1 MIGTGIDV
9 RVKIQDIVSSQL
21 PEFIL
26 SEAPLTDDFLKQFY
40 VSQEFQGGSIDFA
53 TNLDQYLDLNNL
65 SSDSLYGTFE
75 LTQAVSAEDTEVYVN
90 TTKSFPNEW
99 GLLKVNDEIM
109 TYTGITTNS
118 FTGVVRGFS
127 GITALKAEG
136 APEELVFQAT
146 EASSHLSGASVENLS
161 TLFLK
166 EFYKKL
172 SYTFAPGFEDLDVDS
187 ELDVGNWIR
196 QVRSFFQTKGSEES
210 IIILFKVL
218 YGEKPTVVDL
228 EQFLIKPSTAE
239 YSRRDYAIGIP
250 VEGNPIE
257 LKGKTIFQ
265 VGSPN
270 VFGAVSEIEAFTRDG
285 RLYYRIYFFVSNE
298 EVLNEKKLFTIPGRS
313 YCQRDWNPGDTTIT
327 VDTTIGFRD
336 NGEFITADGTIFNY
350 EQRSVNQFLGVTCS
364 NPLKTISI
372 TDEIIDNIIVS
383 GMNDLGEEVTLRL
396 TGVISDI
403 DFGDD
408 VPFNFEGEKI
418 RVDTLGESIL
428 SNIATRDEST
438 VPEIIANS
446 FIYNTSVRFEVLSV
460 NGTSFILSAPY
471 LDKSSIDIG
480 DTVDILP
487 RGGQNAYITNTLVTE
502 VDFVNSTLTI
512 NNSLGVPVD
521 QALDIRRNQKYANS
535 TGARIDYGNNSV
547 LSNVLNLYDAREYDS
562 NFYVATNSLPSYE
575 ISANIVE
582 SSLVDPTEQSFEDF
596 NSFTG
601 EYSTLIF
608 GTDVNFYTGDLV
620 TYSVGEDTTAL
631 VEPGEYYIQVL
642 SDKRKIKLFVSPSF
656 IGSINSVGFVFTADS
671 GSHIF
676 TLENQKTREI
686 ATRRVFR
693 KIPVSDS
700 LVAIDR
706 TPEET
711 TPGAIAVLTNGVEII
726 SYKSPNKVYL
736 GPIEKLD
743 TGSTGEGYSVITPP
757 EIFIAEPDVQLF
769 EGGNGSVVPTR
780 AKGTP
785 VIKGTLQEIL
795 IDPQDFD
802 ISEVFSITVRG
813 GNSRGASALPIIDKK
828 NRELPFDTR
837 TTTLGG
843 GINPDDNSILF
854 LSNHNLSDGTAL
866 IYNNKG
872 ADSIGIT
879 QSSLTN
885 FSTGTTLSNGAIY
898 YAKILNNRTI
908 QLFETLDALD
918 NGGDPVFL
926 SENLNAYGV
935 QSFDTERANRLIGA
949 TITDDGGE
957 FFYRNMSF
965 NPSNV
970 FDEYDEIRY
979 VSHGF
984 NSGDIVE
991 YGTTGTSIGGMS
1003 TTNQYYVY
1011 KVNDD
1016 VLKLSDAGIGATISS
1031 NYDRLDFVDFTSTG
1045 IGTHSI
1051 KFPDITTEVVVSFA
1065 SSVTGS
1071 IVASPIIRGSIEQ
1084 VYTDDG
1090 GYYGTDILNFEK
1102 NPDVYPIGG
1111 SLANI
1116 SPSIN
1121 NGIINIIQ
1129 IINKGNN
1136 YSDCPELVVTDATGA
1151 GTGAKLRAVVV
1162 DGQITDVVI
1171 ISGGIGYN
1179 SDATTIEVIETG
1191 RDALIIPRIRD
1202 LTINLNSRFGFE
1214 VLNQNNY
1221 RIVSYNRVLREDVYS
1236 DLGNFHSPII
1246 GWANDGNPIYGG
1258 FGFSDPQDTNSAIRA
1273 MVTAYVLDPNAVYGR
1288 PSQTAYPAGFF
1299 VEDYK
1304 YVDSGDL
1311 DEYNGRY
1318 CRTPDFPD
1326 GVYAYFAGISPDPQS
1341 SAREPQFPY
1350 FIGPKFRDSAIDPT
1364 STNVDQSFDLTDK
1377 PIYRNTFPYYVGSP
1391 VAGSEFIDQSYLFDI
1406 QDSIVE
1412 TVTPGTIDTI
1422 NIVGAGKDYSVG
1434 DIPIFDSIEDSI
1446 SSVISKV
1453 TGFGVSS
1460 IQQNTLTYSKL
1471 DTKVIRV
1478 DQKTIRVYVYPNH
1491 SYNANDSVIISGL
1504 STITSSIGGSRV
1516 ISVDN
1521 SAMSLYSPVP
1531 PIVNDGTTDVF
1542 VNSIS
1547 SNVSVGSSIIIGV
1560 GNTSEVVDVLNIFPR
1575 NKALRVFRPVGFSQT
1590 NEIGQPVNVIPN
1602 FFDVPVRSP
1611 AFESELDY
1619 NYYFN
1624 PQQTVSIAPILGES
1638 SNNVYTIGNIDYP
1651 ISIPAASI
1659 YAPYHQFKNL
1669 EEVTFI
1675 KPQSGI
1681 SLTGVDSNGNVVI
1694 IPNGSNEETL
1704 YVHNISKDFIGL
1716 RYDADGDDIIFTASA
1731 SNLSTYLIKTNRFA
1745 ETANV
1750 DRIRVDV
1757 TTLEPHQLENNDN
1770 VTLSVFPFGT
1780 SGVGNS
1786 PQIYIEFDEI
1796 SQSLIIDPKFTPAS
1810 NIDPTLNL
1818 VYIQDHGYIL
1828 GDYVLYNTS
1837 GSAIAGLTPHSKY
1850 FIIPFDSDRFYLTE
1864 TEIDTKIGSE
1874 LPIVLN
1880 SAGTGIHKFSK
1891 VNPELNV
1898 TNNHS
1903 ILFDVSDV
1911 SLVGR
1916 ELKFFYDQEL
1926 TEIFENNGIDSEFVV
1941 TGVSSE
1947 GTPGASKQIRYSENN
1962 PGVIYYG
1969 IESGGYISTSDTNAI
1984 AYNSISYVN
1993 SVYSTSGS
2001 VTSVSDTL
2009 FSISLPQKPEV
2020 LGYTLEDAQ
2029 LSYLTSSTNTVGG
2042 VGEIKI
2048 ISVGNNFNT
2057 LPEFVTIQSKT
2068 GNNASLRATSNDI
2081 GRLSSFRIQN
2091 PGWAYSADK
2100 TLSPKGIIQPSIEFT
2115 NSDFITSIDVVSGG
2129 IGYQANPDYVLI
2141 DSVTRDVIDNGSLI
2155 VNTSSS
2161 KVIDVEVDV
2170 APSGLSKNPHELY
2183 TTNNSNGIPILSIL
2197 GIDRVALTVTF
2208 SLQTPITNYSESPFV
2223 VGDEVFIEN
2232 IFSAV
2237 GVESATNLNSSE
2249 YGYEFFDVITVVES
2263 NPVVISV
2270 KYPVGSVL
2278 GEPEIFQGAFSSIVN
2293 RKNYPVFQVNQTT
2306 AVFVIGERL
2315 SVIGSETTKET
2326 DLIIEESNTNFFK
2339 VSGNFDL
2346 LIGDSVRG
2354 NVSGIEATVT
2364 RIDKSFCRYVVNTVS
2379 RNSIGWRDSIGFIN
2393 DEFQVTPNN
2402 DYYQNLSYSIKSTVN
2417 FETLIGPVN
2426 RLVHPAGLK
2435 NFSDTRIDSVGVVGL
2450 GTTAIKTD
2458 TSIIVDII
2466 GLTDV
2471 AETPLRVDRINT
2483 FDLGYDSNVI
2493 NNKSNEIRF
2502 NSATPDKRLTDYI
2515 EVKTNRV
2522 LLVDDVSNDF
2532 IDSDNLRGQNEFI
2545 DFDTITDVYTRGIIQ
2560 VRDPFTDQ
2568 VQLSEI
2574 ISLTYDNNAFTM
2586 DKASVF
2592 DGNVPHG
2599 IFKSTSLT
2607 SSDYTLRFTPTDPD
2621 TFDMDLK
2628 LLVQKFDINSIPQKQ
2643 LGYVSL
2649 TGESSIVDPLTQRI
2663 IFFSSSTDND
2673 AVALHVYVQ
2682 ESDGMPSYYEVYAFI
2697 LGSDCYFAIYGFDGV
2712 PIKDANAAGFDI
2724 QARNVGGRIR
2734 ISIDNMDQSV
2744 IKVQTKAIEYKTSA
2758 SGENPYRFKADNIP
2772 NGSERGLH
2780 LLSDQVTGSTT
2791 DSSID
2796 VLTLDGELFQTAK
2809 LVVFIEGTSIGA
2821 IHQVMV
2827 ANSSGSTY
2835 NETYPFITE
2844 GDGSGGSGIGTFGA
2858 TLVNSDWTIKFYP
2871 DSSFTPQS
2879 LVLTTYAEAFY
2890 REYDELNYDPRPL
2903 VYDNNQEYY
2912 LLDLYNAPLGNRTN
2926 NVTFPIEYLGIPVY
2940 EKNFD
2945 PIAVIDED
2953 TNVISINSHFFSP
2966 SEELYYDFGDSIST
2980 AVSSPIGIA
2989 QTVDYLG
2996 STVNTMPSKVW
3007 AIKIDLNRFK
3017 VATSKANADAGIAI
3031 DILDFGQGNFHTFGM
3046 QKKLEK
3052 SLFTIDGVIQ
3062 SPVAATT
3069 LEYELSTSISDADT
3083 LMELVGIST
3092 IVAGD
3097 LLLIDD
3103 EYLIV
3108 DDVGFGEQIT
3118 GPISNSGSFPLI
3130 EARRGAVG
3138 STPAPHTAGTDM
3150 FLYRGNYNI
3159 VDNNLVFTEA
3169 PNGRGPQ
3176 AINQNNLVDT
3186 NSTFQGR
3193 VFLQQNYEETAVFND
3208 ISYKFDGT
3216 TNQFD
3221 ITSGG
3226 ITTGGI
3232 ENGGGVLIINDI
3244 YQTPTTSNNQGN
3256 NYFFTDS
3263 QQTIGYSWSDLGDTS
3278 LCLTSQFR
3286 ISDSGD
3292 EIGLSDIDANNIN
3305 RSDYY
3310 DTLVDGNQ
3318 YAISVNYGLGIF
3330 EYIGT
3335 YQETVLGNTT
3345 RFVSGSVTNGVIPAD
3360 GIINGVVIAITIT
3373 PTTPEPKVVFT
3384 GVTSTNGQR
3393 VESEFDVNQNQVPR
3407 GGLIVSLGST
3417 PGLGYAPLVNAVLE
3431 PEVISGEIVGV
3442 YTGNTIGATTQV
3454 RWADY
3459 DNETGDLVVT
3469 AYGSAV
3475 TAQEPVSGATYFK
3488 ESGRLL
3494 VTTAA
3499 SLSGQNIVRG
3509 NLVTLDGLL
3518 FECSSGGAPSQQIFP
3533 DQDSVFTIESIVTDN
3548 VFSVTV
3554 GISSL
3559 DHTYIAGGTWQKVL
3573 PFEFGRQGLNPTFA
3587 YLDKLEFECPS
3598 GQTAGLTTTLF
3609 PSDTDN
3615 FPVVTRDDDAHWRL
3629 QVGVSTLVHNYV
3641 GGGTIGQ
3648 ITKNSTGSGY
3658 NSIVAIGIT
3667 EEGHTGLGASIR
3679 GIPGPGGELQIV
3691 IDSPGSGYTD
3701 PYIWAPSPSYFNL
3714 PVKGISRRD
3723 GTTDT
3728 GNNLFVTCEVGGART
3743 TAIGRSE
3750 YFEVTGFELSNQ
3762 GYGFLEGDV
3771 VTIVGLATDKTL
3783 SQPIEEF
3790 QLTVLKTFTDN
3801 FSYWNYG
3808 QQDYIDSIKS
3818 LQNGFRTRFPLL
3830 YNGDLFSF
3838 EKNPL
3843 DEDSDAIDLDSI
3855 LLIYVNSVL
3864 QVPGVSY
3871 NFNGGTSFEF
3881 TQPPLP
3887 ADDIDIYF
3895 YRGNRDID
3903 SVLITTSTESIR
3915 PGDEVQITKN
3925 NVYDPSK
3932 TEDIRL
3938 VTEIASSDTV
3948 RTNIYPGNGDLD
3960 TVNPRPVAWDKQK
3973 RDIFIYGQPTFK
3985 TRDSLESII
3994 RPDASI
4000 ISPLNQ
4006 TSSILY
4012 VDSAELFRYEQDLSN
4027 NSIDISNL
4035 AAKIYAQDDLFI
4047 FNNFV
4052 NTKFE
4057 EAELEAVVNSSGQVT
4072 GINIINAGR
4081 GYPSGTS
4088 ITISSPVSGTR
4099 AELNTY
4105 NFSPTDGSLQFAIIT
4120 PSEYGSGYDQSNPP
4134 IVLVEQPAIIY
4145 EPNVKINGDFI
4156 RGFSSEI
4163 TQIEGISSPSPG
4175 IPFGLRFYFTKMDDS
4190 QIIQDLKVGD
4200 YIVASQ
4206 TNVGSGVNAIGN
4218 SQIDIVGTSTQFLDC
4233 VYKVSAVSYLGG
4245 IQGIVDVN
4253 VSTNVSSINEV
4264 GELGYL
4270 SFGAIGNVGRSTGS
4284 RNFPIPDPE
4293 YTDDMSNFPT
4303 LVRTKGGLR
4312 DRGGIAKRV

>member
-40 VSQEFQGGSIDFA
+40 VSQEFQGGTIDFA

-127 GITALKAEG
+127 GVTSLKAEG

-146 EASSHLSGASVENLS
+146 VASSHLSGASVENLS

-187 ELDVGNWIR
+187 DLDVGNWIR

-218 YGEKPTVVDL
+218 YGEKPTVIDL

-239 YSRRDYAIGIP
+239 YSRRDYAVGIP
-250 VEGNPIE
+250 VEGNPID

-298 EVLNEKKLFTIPGRS
+298 EVLNEKKLFTIPGRT
-313 YCQRDWNPGDTTIT
+313 YCQREWNPGDTTLT

-336 NGEFITADGTIFNY
+336 NGEFITADGVVFNY
-350 EQRSVNQFLGVTCS
+350 VQRSVNQFLGVTCS
-364 NPLKTISI
+364 DPLKSVSI
-372 TDEIIDNIIVS
+372 TDEIIDNIVVS
-383 GMNDLGEEVTLRL
+383 GMNDLGEDITLRL
-396 TGVISDI
+396 TGVVSDI
-403 DFGDD
+403 NFGDD
-408 VPFNFEGEKI
+408 IPFNFEGEKI

-446 FIYNTSVRFEVLSV
+446 FVYNTSVRFEVLSV
-460 NGTSFILSAPY
+460 NGASFILSTPY
-471 LDKSSIDIG
+471 LDKSSLDAG

-487 RGGQNAYITNTLVTE
+487 RGGQNAYITEALVTE
-502 VDFVNSTLTI
+502 VDFVNSTITI

-521 QALDIRRNQKYANS
+521 QALDVRRNQKYANS

-547 LSNVLNLYDAREYDS
+547 LSNVLNLYDARAYDS

-582 SSLVDPTEQSFEDF
+582 SSLVDPSQQSFEDF

-608 GTDVNFYTGDLV
+608 GSDVNFYTGDLV

-631 VEPGEYYIQVL
+631 AEPGEYYIQVL
-642 SDKRKIKLFVSPSF
+642 SDRRKIKLFVSPSF
-656 IGSINSVGFVFTADS
+656 IGSTNSVGFVFTADS
-671 GSHIF
+671 GSHFF

-769 EGGNGSVVPTR
+769 EGGSGTVIPTR

-802 ISEVFSITVRG
+802 ILDVFSITVKG
-813 GNSRGASALPIIDKK
+813 GNSRGASALPILDKK

-854 LSNHNLSDGTAL
+854 KTDHNLAEGTVL

-879 QSSLTN
+879 PTSATN
-885 FSTGTTLSNGAIY
+885 FSTGTTLSNGGIY
-898 YAKILNNRTI
+898 YAKILNTRTI

-918 NGGDPVFL
+918 NGGNPVFL
-926 SENLNAYGV
+926 SENLTGYGV
-935 QSFDTERANRLIGA
+935 QSFDTERVNTLIGA

-965 NPSNV
+965 RPSNV
-970 FDEYDEIRY
+970 FDAYDEIRY
-979 VSHGF
+979 DSHGF
-984 NSGDIVE
+984 ESGDIVE

-1003 TTNQYYVY
+1003 TDNQYYVY
-1011 KVNDD
+1011 KVNDN

-1031 NYDRLDFVDFTSTG
+1031 NYDRLEFVDFTSAG
-1045 IGTHSI
+1045 VGTHNI
-1051 KFPDITTEVVVSFA
+1051 KYPDVTTEVVVSFA
-1065 SSVTGS
+1065 SSVTES
-1071 IVASPIIRGSIEQ
+1071 IIASPIIRGSIEQ

-1090 GYYGTDILNFEK
+1090 GYYGTDIINFEK
-1102 NPDVYPIGG
+1102 SPKVYPVGG

-1129 IINKGNN
+1129 IINKGKN
-1136 YSDCPELVVTDATGA
+1136 YSDCPELVVTDSTGA

-1179 SDATTIEVIETG
+1179 SSATTIEVVETG

-1202 LTINLNSRFGFE
+1202 LTINLNARFGFE

-1236 DLGNFHSPII
+1236 DVGNFHSPII

-1273 MVTAYVLDPNAVYGR
+1273 MVTAYELDPNAVYGR
-1288 PSQTAYPAGFF
+1288 PSQTAYEAGFF

-1350 FIGPKFRDSAIDPT
+1350 FIGPKFRDSAIDPS
-1364 STNVDQSFDLTDK
+1364 STNVDQSFDLNDK

-1412 TVTPGTIDTI
+1412 TTSPGTIDII
-1422 NIVGAGKDYSVG
+1422 NIVGAGKDYAVG
-1434 DIPIFDSIEDSI
+1434 DIPVFDSIEDSI
-1446 SSVISKV
+1446 SSIVSQV

-1460 IQQNTLTYSKL
+1460 IQENTLSYSKL
-1471 DTKVIRV
+1471 DTKVIRL

-1491 SYNANDSVIISGL
+1491 NYRANDSVIISGL
-1504 STITSSIGGSRV
+1504 STITSSIGGAKN
-1516 ISVDN
+1516 ITIDN
-1521 SAMSLYSPVP
+1521 SAMSLYSPVNS
-1531 PIVNDGTTDVF
+1531 IVNDGVTDVF

-1560 GNTSEVVDVLNIFPR
+1560 GNTSEVVDVLNIFPI
-1575 NKALRVFRPVGFSQT
+1575 NKALRVFRPVGFAQT
-1590 NEIGQPVNVIPN
+1590 NQIGQPVEVIPN
-1602 FFDVPVRSP
+1602 FFDISARSP
-1611 AFESELDY
+1611 EFESELDY

-1624 PQQTVSIAPILGES
+1624 PSQTVSTSPVLGES
-1638 SNNVYTIGNIDYP
+1638 TDTVYSIGNIDYQ

-1659 YAPYHQFKNL
+1659 YAPSHKFKNL
-1669 EEVTFI
+1669 EEVTFV
-1675 KPQSGI
+1675 KPQNGI
-1681 SLTGVDSNGNVVI
+1681 SLTGLDSNDNIVI
-1694 IPNGSNEETL
+1694 VPNGSNEETL
-1704 YVHNISKDFIGL
+1704 YVHNISKDYIGL
-1716 RYDADGDDIIFTASA
+1716 RFTADGEDIIFTDSG
-1731 SNLSTYLIKTNRFA
+1731 SNLFTYLVKTNRFA
-1745 ETANV
+1745 ETANL
-1750 DRIRVDV
+1750 DRIRAEV
-1757 TTLEPHQLENNDN
+1757 TTTEPHQLENNDR
-1770 VTLSVFPFGT
+1770 VTISVLPFGT
-1780 SGVGNS
+1780 SGVGSS
-1786 PQIYIEFDEI
+1786 PQIYVEFDDV
-1796 SQSLIIDPKFTPAS
+1796 SQSLIVDPKFVSPS
-1810 NIDPTLNL
+1810 DIDTTLNL
-1818 VYIQDHGYIL
+1818 VYIQDHDYVL
-1828 GDYVLYNTS
+1828 GDYVLYETS
-1837 GSAIAGLTPHSKY
+1837 GSTISGLTPHSKY
-1850 FIIPFDSDRFYLTE
+1850 FIIPFDTDRFYLAE

-1874 LPIVLN
+1874 RPIVLL
-1880 SAGTGIHKFSK
+1880 SDGTGVHKFSK
-1891 VNPELNV
+1891 VNPELNI
-1898 TNNHS
+1898 TSNHS
-1903 ILFDVSDV
+1903 ILFDVSDP
-1911 SLVGR
+1911 SLTGR
-1916 ELKFFYDQEL
+1916 ELQFFYDQEL
-1926 TEIFENNGIDSEFVV
+1926 TEIFENNGIDSDFVV

-1947 GTPGASKQIRYSENN
+1947 GTPGATKEIRYSENN

-1969 IESGGYISTSDTNAI
+1969 IETGGYISTSDTNAI
-1984 AYNSISYVN
+1984 AYNSISYVS
-1993 SVYSTSGS
+1993 SVYSASGS
-2001 VTSVSDTL
+2001 VTSESDNV
-2009 FSISLPQKPEV
+2009 FSLSIPKKPEV
-2020 LGYTLEDAQ
+2020 SLYTPEEAQ

-2042 VGEIKI
+2042 VGEVRI
-2048 ISVGNNFNT
+2048 ISVGNNFDT
-2057 LPEFVTIQSKT
+2057 LPEFVTIQSTT

-2100 TLSPKGIIQPSIEFT
+2100 TLSPKGIIQPAIQFT
-2115 NSDFITSIDVVSGG
+2115 NSDFITSIDVISGG
-2129 IGYQANPDYVLI
+2129 IGYQANPDYALV
-2141 DSVTRDVIDNGSLI
+2141 DSVTRDTINNGSLI
-2155 VNTSSS
+2155 INTSSS

-2170 APSGLSKNPHELY
+2170 APAGLSKNPHELY
-2183 TTNNSNGIPILSIL
+2183 TTNNSNGIPILNVL
-2197 GIDRVALTVTF
+2197 EVDQNNLTATF
-2208 SLQTPITNYSESPFV
+2208 ILQTPITNYTEPPFAI
-2223 VGDEVFIEN
+2223 GDQVFIEN
-2232 IFSAV
+2232 VFAST
-2237 GVESATNLNSSE
+2237 GVQTATNLNSSE
-2249 YGYEFFDVITVVES
+2249 YGYMFFDVVGVIDT
-2263 NPVVISV
+2263 NPVVITV
-2270 KYPVGSVL
+2270 KYPEGSTL
-2278 GEPEIFQGAFSSIVN
+2278 GTPESFQGAFSSIVN
-2293 RKNYPVFQVNQTT
+2293 RNSYPVFQVNQTT
-2306 AVFVIGERL
+2306 AVFIIGERL
-2315 SVIGSETTKET
+2315 SLVESGTTKET

-2346 LIGDSVRG
+2346 LTGDSVRG

-2364 RIDKSFCRYVVNTVS
+2364 RIDKSFCRYVVDTVS

-2417 FETLIGPVN
+2417 FDTLIGPVN

-2435 NFSDTRIDSVGVVGL
+2435 NFSDTKIDSVGVVGL
-2450 GTTAIKTD
+2450 GTTAIQTD
-2458 TSIIVDII
+2458 TSITIDII
-2466 GLTDV
+2466 GLTDI
-2471 AETPLRVDRINT
+2471 AETPLRVDRVNT

-2545 DFDTITDVYTRGIIQ
+2545 DFDVITDVYTRGIVQ

-2574 ISLTYDNNAFTM
+2574 ISLTYNDNAFTM

-2592 DGNVPHG
+2592 DGNVSHG

-2607 SSDYTLRFTPTDPD
+2607 SSDYTLRFIPSEPE

-2628 LLVQKFDINSIPQKQ
+2628 LLVQKFDVNTVPQKQ
-2643 LGYVSL
+2643 LGFINL
-2649 TGESSIVDPLTQRI
+2649 GGESTIIDPLTEQRI
-2663 IFFSSSTDND
+2663 YISASTSND

-2682 ESDGMPSYYEVYAFI
+2682 QANGKPSYYEVYAFM
-2697 LGSDCYFAIYGFDGV
+2697 LGADCYYAVYGFDGT
-2712 PIKDANAAGFDI
+2712 PIKDTNSAGFDFN
-2724 QARNVGGRIR
+2724 ARNSGGRIDIR
-2734 ISIDNMDQSV
+2734 INNTDSSI
-2744 IKVQTKAIEYKTSA
+2744 IKIQTKAIEYKPAA
-2758 SGENPYRFKADNIP
+2758 SGENPYRFKKDNISD
-2772 NGSERGLH
+2772 GSERGLH

-2796 VLTLDGELFQTAK
+2796 VLTLDREQFQTAK
-2809 LVVFIEGTSIGA
+2809 LVVFIEGTTIGA

-2827 ANSSGSTY
+2827 ANSNGSTY
-2835 NETYPFITE
+2835 NKTYPFLTE

-2858 TLVNSDWTIKFYP
+2858 TLVNSDWTIQFYP
-2871 DSSFTPQS
+2871 DSSFATQS
-2879 LVLTTYAEAFY
+2879 LVITTYAEAFY
-2890 REYDELNYDPRPL
+2890 REFDELNYDPRPL

-2912 LLDLYNAPLGNRTN
+2912 LLSEYNAPLGNRTN
-2926 NVTFPIEYLGIPVY
+2926 NLSFPIEYLGIPIY
-2940 EKNFD
+2940 EKKFD
-2945 PIAVIDED
+2945 PITVIDETTD
-2953 TNVISINSHFFSP
+2953 VISINSHFFSV
-2966 SEELYYDFGDSIST
+2966 SEELYYEFGDT
-2980 AVSSPIGIA
+2980 VSDSPVGPIGIA

-2996 STVNTMPSKVW
+2996 ITTDKMPSKVW
-3007 AIKIDLNRFK
+3007 AIKIDLSRFK
-3017 VATSKANADAGIAI
+3017 VAATKANADAGIAI
-3031 DILDFGQGNFHTFGM
+3031 DIEDFGQGNYHTFGM
-3046 QKKLEK
+3046 EKKLEK
-3052 SLFTIDGVIQ
+3052 SLYTIDGVIQ
-3062 SPVAATT
+3062 SPLSSTT
-3069 LEYELSTSISDADT
+3069 LEYELATSISETDT
-3083 LMELVGIST
+3083 LAELVGIST
-3092 IVAGD
+3092 IIAGD
-3097 LLLIDD
+3097 LLLVD
-3103 EYLIV
+3103 EEYVLIK
-3108 DDVGFGEQIT
+3108 DVGFGTQIT
-3118 GPISNSGSFPLI
+3118 GPISNTGTFPLI
-3130 EARRGAVG
+3130 EVGRGAVG
-3138 STPAPHTAGTDM
+3138 SISTSHSAGTDM

-3176 AINQNNLVDT
+3176 APNQNNLVDT
-3186 NSTFQGR
+3186 NASFQGR
-3193 VFLQQNYEETAVFND
+3193 VFLQKNYEKTAVFND
-3208 ISYKFDGT
+3208 ISYQFDGT
-3216 TNQFD
+3216 TNEFKM
-3221 ITSGG
+3221 TSGG
-3226 ITTGGI
+3226 ISTGGI

-3244 YQTPTTSNNQGN
+3244 YQTPTTSNNEGN

-3278 LCLTSQFR
+3278 LCLSGQIR
-3286 ISDSGD
+3286 LSDAED
-3292 EIGLSDIDANNIN
+3292 ELGLSDIDVNNID
-3305 RSDYY
+3305 RTGYF
-3310 DTLVDGNQ
+3310 DTLTDGSE
-3318 YAISVNYGLGIF
+3318 YTISVNYGSDIF
-3330 EYIGT
+3330 EYRGT
-3335 YQETVLGNTT
+3335 YQEPLVGSTT
-3345 RFVSGSVTNGVIPAD
+3345 RFVSGS
-3360 GIINGVVIAITIT
+3360 IINGVVPTDGSINGLVISITIT
-3373 PTTPEPKVVFT
+3373 PLIPQPSVVFT

-3393 VESEFDVNQNQVPR
+3393 VESQFDVNQNQVPR

-3417 PGLGYAPLVNAVLE
+3417 PGLGYAPLVGAVLE
-3431 PEVISGEIVGV
+3431 TEVVSGEIVGV

-3459 DNETGDLVVT
+3459 NNETGELVVT
-3469 AYGSAV
+3469 AYGNAT

-3494 VTTAA
+3494 VNTPA
-3499 SLSGQNIVRG
+3499 SLSGQNVLRGDIVA
-3509 NLVTLDGLL
+3509 LDGLN
-3518 FECSSGGAPSQQIFP
+3518 FSCSQGNSIYP

-3548 VFSVTV
+3548 IFSVSV
-3554 GISSL
+3554 GISTL
-3559 DHTYIAGGTWQKVL
+3559 DHTYVAGGTWQKVL
-3573 PFEFGRQGLNPTFA
+3573 PFEFGRQGLNPTFV
-3587 YLDKLEFECPS
+3587 YLNNLEFECPS

-3615 FPVVTRDDDAHWRL
+3615 FPVITRDDDAHWRL
-3629 QVGVSTLVHNYV
+3629 QVGISTLIHNYV
-3641 GGGTIGQ
+3641 SGGTIGQ

-3658 NSIVAIGIT
+3658 NSVVAIGIT
-3667 EEGHTGLGASIR
+3667 EEGHTGAGASIR

-3691 IDSPGSGYTD
+3691 IDNPGSGYTD
-3701 PYIWAPSPSYFNL
+3701 PYIWAPSPSYFDL
-3714 PVKGISRRD
+3714 PIKGISRRD

-3728 GNNLFVTCEVGGART
+3728 GKNLFVTCEVGGART

-3750 YFEVTGFELSNQ
+3750 YFEVTNFQLSNQ

-3771 VTIVGLATDKTL
+3771 VTVVGLATDKTL
-3783 SQPIEEF
+3783 SQPIAEF
-3790 QLTVLKTFTDN
+3790 QLIVLSTFTDN

-3808 QQDYIDSIKS
+3808 EQDYIDSIAS
-3818 LQNGFRTRFPLL
+3818 LQDGFRTRFPLL
-3830 YNGDLFSF
+3830 YNGELFSF

-3843 DEDSDAIDLDSI
+3843 DEDSDSIDLNSI

-3864 QVPGVSY
+3864 QLPDVSY
-3871 NFNGGTSFEF
+3871 SFNGGTSFEF

-3887 ADDIDIYF
+3887 ADRVDIYF
-3895 YRGNRDID
+3895 YRGDRDVD
-3903 SVLITTSTESIR
+3903 SVIITTATESIR

-3925 NVYDPSK
+3925 DVYDPSK

-3938 VTEIASSDTV
+3938 VTEIASSDTI

-3994 RPDASI
+3994 RPDAAI
-4000 ISPLNQ
+4000 ISPINS
-4006 TSSILY
+4006 TSTTLY
-4012 VDSAELFRYEQDLSN
+4012 IDSPQLFRYEQDVSG
-4027 NSIDISNL
+4027 STTDVTSL
-4035 AAKIYAQDDLFI
+4035 AARIYAQDDVFI
-4047 FNNFV
+4047 
-4052 NTKFE
+4052 TSGEKFE
-4057 EAELEAVVNSSGQVT
+4057 EAELEAVVNSNGQVT
-4072 GINIINAGR
+4072 GINVINSGR

-4088 ITISSPVSGTR
+4088 ITISSPISGTR
-4099 AELNTY
+4099 ATTSTVI
-4105 NFSPTDGSLQFAIIT
+4105 FSPIDGSLIIAIVGNG
-4120 PSEYGSGYDQSNPP
+4120 GSGYDQASPP
-4134 IVLVEQPAIIY
+4134 IVLVEQPAILY
-4145 EPNVKINGDFI
+4145 ESNVNINGNFI

-4163 TQIEGISSPSPG
+4163 TQIESLSNPTPG
-4175 IPFGLRFYFTKMDDS
+4175 IAYGLRFYFTKLNNTEL
-4190 QIIQDLKVGD
+4190 IGDLTVGD

-4206 TNVGSGVNAIGN
+4206 TNVGSGVNAVGN
-4218 SQIDIVGTSTQFLDC
+4218 SSLEVVGTSTQFLDC
-4233 VYKVSAVSYLGG
+4233 VYKVFAVNYLTGSTG
-4245 IQGIVDVN
+4245 TIDVN
-4253 VSTNVSSINEV
+4253 VTTNVSGINEV

-4270 SFGAIGNVGRSTGS
+4270 NFGVIGNVGRSLDSQT
-4284 RNFPIPDPE
+4284 FAIPEPE
-4293 YTDDMSNFPT
+4293 YTEDMSNFPT

-4312 DRGGIAKRV
+4312 DRGGLAKRV